1 MGVRFVTTR
10 PIGNLSLGRQK
21 TGQKSDEKD
30 KNIKLIFLPVSVKY
44 EGPGKIFEGSRDKN
58 LLITLTHTSGFL
70 LTTKEPKVSSSFQ
83 STFEA
88 VSTNLLQKIS
98 KCKCIFSNQA
108 HTAIVGSLTRGI
120 SNVEC

>member
-70 LTTKEPKVSSSFQ
+70 LTTKEPKVSISFQ

-88 VSTNLLQKIS
+88 VSTNQSLEEFQNVNVYFQIKLILQS
-98 KCKCIFSNQA
+98 WV
-108 HTAIVGSLTRGI
+108 H
-120 SNVEC
+120 